1 MVYWIAIAIVVVCV
15 AVCVFT
21 GLRKD
26 L

>member
-1 MVYWIAIAIVVVCV
+1 MVYWIAVAIVVVCV
-15 AVCVFT
+15 AVCVFA